1 MIAHTHSSMSCVFQA
16 EQEAVSI
23 DIIVNGYP

>member
-1 MIAHTHSSMSCVFQA
+1 MFAGIVQRPVASGSK
-16 EQEAVSI
+16 QEAVSI